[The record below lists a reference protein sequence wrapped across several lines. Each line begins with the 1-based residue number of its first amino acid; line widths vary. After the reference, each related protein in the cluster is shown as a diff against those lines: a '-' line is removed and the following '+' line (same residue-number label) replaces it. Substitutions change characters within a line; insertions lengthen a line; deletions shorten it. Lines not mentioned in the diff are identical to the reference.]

1 MRIVN
6 VVEQIMDGTI
16 SQILSF
22 PIYEEQLSQDVVTE
36 AENTFKAIINEVK
49 GIDTDSE
56 LMDSFIEDGYY
67 NDDNGWELSI
77 VWSET
82 N

>member
-1 MRIVN
+1 MRIIN
-6 VVEQIMDGTI
+6 IVEQLNGTI

-22 PIYEEQLSQDVVTE
+22 PVYEEQLSQDVVDD
-36 AENTFKAIINEVK
+36 AENTFKQIIGEVK
-49 GIDTDSE
+49 GIDTDE
-56 LMDSFIEDGYY
+56 MDEYIEEGCYD
-67 NDDNGWELSI
+67 DDNGWVVSL

>member
-1 MRIVN
+1 MRIIN
-6 VVEQIMDGTI
+6 IVEQLNGTI

-22 PIYEEQLSQDVVTE
+22 PVYEEQLSQDVVDD
-36 AENTFKAIINEVK
+36 AENTFKQIIGEVK
-49 GIDTDSE
+49 GIDTDE
-56 LMDSFIEDGYY
+56 MDEYIEEGCYD
-67 NDDNGWELSI
+67 DDNGWIVSL